1 LLNLIAN
8 LVAAEVETNLK
19 FHCAFLTSCLLLSPA
34 AVFSSPFLITG
45 TPGDALLSTPTGP
58 SPNLN
63 YILLDFST
71 LTPFD
76 TFGSYSADG
85 VTISSP
91 DGLSV
96 LPYSTQTANPNELF
110 DTSSDGSANIKIA
123 TSFATTAIG
132 VGIADSDPVTIEL
145 QALGAGGV
153 DLGSAFLVT
162 IPEDTVN
169 PGNGYFVVEDL
180 TPELYGLEILQPT
193 GDAADFSGLAISDVQ
208 VAPEPASLPVIAA
221 AVLAMAGLAWRRRKA

>member
-1 LLNLIAN
+1 LR
-8 LVAAEVETNLK
+8 T
-19 FHCAFLTSCLLLSPA
+19 HCAFLACCLLSPV
-34 AVFSSPFLITG
+34 AVFSSPVLITG
-45 TPGDALLSTPTGP
+45 TPGDALLSTPTGF

-63 YILLDFST
+63 GVLLDFST

-76 TFGSYSADG
+76 TFGSYTADG

-96 LPYSTQTANPNELF
+96 LPFSTQTANPNELF
-110 DTSSDGSANIKIA
+110 DTSSDGSANITIA
-123 TSFATTAIG
+123 SSFASSAIG

-153 DLGSAFLVT
+153 DLGSAFPVT
-162 IPEDTVN
+162 IPENTNN
-169 PGNGYFVVEDL
+169 PGNAYFVVEDSIPDL
-180 TPELYGLEILQPT
+180 FGLEILQPQ

-208 VAPEPASLPVIAA
+208 VTPEPASLPVLLA
-221 AVLAMAGLAWRRRKA
+221 AVLIMVGGLAWRRRKA